1 MTETSME
8 RLLRLADG
16 TRTPVELAALLG
28 ISRSRVHQLMVKL
41 RGRGVEVPVRKTGA
55 RNGMQKCPAI
65 PAPA

>member
-16 TRTPVELAALLG
+16 TRTPVELAAL
-28 ISRSRVHQLMVKL
+28 RVHQLMVKL

-55 RNGMQKCPAI
+55 RNGMPKCPAI